1 MFKKNLNRYLIKT
14 PTGYKNF
21 EGVQKKTVN
30 SLYTITFEDKT
41 FIKCSGN
48 HAFLSDKGFLR
59 ANELTKENTLTGKK
73 IQNILSEFGE
83 YEVFDPVGVEEHSTY
98 FSNDVI
104 SHNTEFIGSTA
115 TLISAAKLKSL
126 TYETPIESSD
136 GFDIYEYPQKD
147 HMYVITVD
155 SSEGVGL
162 DYSAFSIIDV
172 TQIPYIQVAKY
183 RSNQIPTL
191 IYPTLI
197 YSAGMRYN
205 EAFILVETNNIGQ
218 QVVDILHHDLEY
230 DNIFKLEHHNIKG
243 QHISAGFKKSIS
255 FGLKTTVS
263 VKKIGCANFKAMI
276 ESDKLILN
284 DADTVTELYTFS
296 RDKDTYRAEE
306 GNHDDMAMTMVM
318 FSWLAAQSFFKETT
332 NSDIRRRLVE
342 EQNLLIEESIA
353 PVGYVDNGLQP
364 EEVND
369 GKDRWSFVS
378 DRGYPSS
385 IL

>member
-1 MFKKNLNRYLIKT
+1 MWKDATEKRSF
-14 PTGYKNF
+14 YKPIEVHWSMVPGRDQKWKEETIRNTSEEQFRQEF
-21 EGVQKKTVN
+21 E
-30 SLYTITFEDKT
+30 
-41 FIKCSGN
+41 
-48 HAFLSDKGFLR
+48 
-59 ANELTKENTLTGKK
+59 
-73 IQNILSEFGE
+73 
-83 YEVFDPVGVEEHSTY
+83 
-98 FSNDVI
+98 
-104 SHNTEFIGSTA
+104 TEFIGSTA

-136 GFDIYEYPQKD
+136 GFDIYEYPKKN

-172 TQIPYIQVAKY
+172 TQIPYVQVAKY

-243 QHISAGFKKSIS
+243 QHISAGFKRSVS

-284 DADTVTELYTFS
+284 DGDTVTELYTFS

-306 GNHDDMAMTMVM
+306 GNHDDLAMTMVM

-342 EQNLLIEESIA
+342 EQNLLIEENLS
-353 PVGYVDNGLQP
+353 PVGFMDNGLPP
-364 EEVND
+364 EEVDD
-369 GKDRWSFVS
+369 GRDRWSFVK